1 MGNDGDRPAS
11 GHLRADKRA
20 AIVAGALEVFASDGY
35 VRASIGA
42 IAEASGVSTRTIY
55 KHFAD
60 KSALFDA
67 VVAASAGRVAEV
79 EVDLVERHLASVASA
94 AEIEPALV
102 GFAGGWL
109 RGSTESTAHRA
120 LIGQVRAEAAHL
132 GPDAVAA
139 WWDAG
144 PLRVQ
149 RALADRLARWSDAG
163 WLRVDDPDRAAVHL
177 GRLVSATPGP
187 PGTVPSDRDAWILAG
202 VEVFVRA
209 YRP

>member
-1 MGNDGDRPAS
+1 MGDDGDRPAS
-11 GHLRADKRA
+11 GRLRADKRA

-67 VVAASAGRVAEV
+67 VVAASAGRVAEAEV
-79 EVDLVERHLASVASA
+79 ELVKRHLDGVAGA

-102 GFAGGWL
+102 GFAVAWL
-109 RGSTESTAHRA
+109 RGSAESAAHRA

-132 GPDAVAA
+132 GPDVVAA
-139 WWDAG
+139 WWEAG
-144 PLRVQ
+144 PVRVQ
-149 RALADRLARWSDAG
+149 RALADRLAQWSDAG
-163 WLRVDDPDRAAVHL
+163 WLRIDDADRAAVHL

-187 PGTVPSDRDAWILAG
+187 PGAALPERDTWIVAG
-202 VEVFVRA
+202 VGVFVRG